1 MNLPVLD
8 VVEIRVLGALI
19 EKELATPEYY
29 PLSLNALTN
38 ACNQLSN
45 RDPVVSYSET
55 EVSRALDRLRD
66 KHLAFVLSGGEN
78 RVAKSG
84 HKATDTLGLERAE
97 LAALAVLLLRGPQ
110 TAGEIRNR
118 SGRLHEFADLSVAQA
133 TLDALAAR
141 SVPLVARLP
150 RRPGEKESRYA
161 HLLSGPVDLAAPH
174 SSAPPA
180 AAPVATGEDGARPAS
195 LETEL
200 AALKQELVDLR
211 QQFAE
216 FRRQLE

>member
-1 MNLPVLD
+1 MTPPLTSL
-8 VVEIRVLGALI
+8 EQRVLGSLI
-19 EKELATPEYY
+19 EKDMTTPDYY
-29 PLSLNALTN
+29 PLSVNALTN

-55 EVSRALDRLRD
+55 EVSRALDGLRD

-84 HKATDTLGLERAE
+84 HKAADTLGLERAA
-97 LAALAVLLLRGPQ
+97 LAALTVLLLRGPQ

-118 SGRLHEFADLSVAQA
+118 SGRLHEFADLPAALAV
-133 TLDALAAR
+133 LDALAAR
-141 SVPLVARLP
+141 AVPLVARLP

-161 HLLSGPVDLAAPH
+161 HLLSGPVDVAAPH
-174 SSAPPA
+174 TSAPPTSA
-180 AAPVATGEDGARPAS
+180 PAAPSDAGVRLAA
-195 LETEL
+195 LESEL
-200 AALKQELVDLR
+200 AALKQELAELR

>member
-8 VVEIRVLGALI
+8 AVEVRVLGALI
-19 EKELATPEYY
+19 EKELATPDYY

-45 RDPVVSYSET
+45 RDPVVTYSET

-66 KHLAFVLSGGEN
+66 QHLAFVLSGGEN

-84 HKATDTLGLERAE
+84 HKATETLGLERAA

-118 SGRLHEFADLSVAQA
+118 SGRLHEFADLTAAQA
-133 TLDALAAR
+133 TIDALAAR
-141 SVPLVARLP
+141 PIPLVARLP

-161 HLLSGPVDLAAPH
+161 HLLSRPVELPAHDQLIPAVPAPCPP
-174 SSAPPA
+174 SDASARLSA
-180 AAPVATGEDGARPAS
+180 

-200 AALKQELVDLR
+200 ATLKHEMTDLR
-211 QQFAE
+211 QQLAN
-216 FRRQLE
+216 FRRQFE